1 MVNTSNSSFPLS
13 SAGSVGRQNNLS
25 AHTSYRILLVEDDP
39 DTVSLIKQIFKQA
52 DFEVVSA
59 PNGQEGIKKLPQVSP
74 DIVLLDL
81 MMPDGDGWEMLERI
95 RMTSDLP
102 VIIMS
107 AISQKESIV
116 KALQMGADDYIT
128 KPIHNNEVIERVN
141 AVLRRTIKTDNNT
154 LVFPKEDLVIHFKSR
169 EVIYQGKFI
178 DLTPKEFAILAS
190 LARHAPGVVTHE
202 TLRMELWGDNSAL
215 LQNRIKYLVFSL
227 RQKFEQ
233 VNIEGKLITTVSRKG
248 YRLKAEHE

>member
-1 MVNTSNSSFPLS
+1 MAKTSTSSKPLS
-13 SAGSVGRQNNLS
+13 PVNNNGSSLHNG
-25 AHTSYRILLVEDDP
+25 YRILLVEDDP
-39 DTVSLIKQIFKQA
+39 DTVSLIKQIFKLA
-52 DFEVVSA
+52 NFEVFSA
-59 PNGQEGIKKLPQVSP
+59 TNGQEGIKKLPQISP

-95 RMTSDLP
+95 RLTSELP
-102 VIIMS
+102 IIIMS

-128 KPIHNNEVIERVN
+128 KPIHNNEAIERVN
-141 AVLRRTIKTDNNT
+141 AVLRRVIKTDNNSI
-154 LVFPKEDLVIHFKSR
+154 VFPKEDLVIHLKNR

-190 LARHAPGVVTHE
+190 LARHAPGIVTHE
-202 TLRMELWGDNSAL
+202 TLRMELWGDNSAI

-227 RQKFEQ
+227 RQKFER
-233 VNIEGKLITTVSRKG
+233 VNAECKLVTTVNRKG
-248 YRLKAEHE
+248 YRLKANRE